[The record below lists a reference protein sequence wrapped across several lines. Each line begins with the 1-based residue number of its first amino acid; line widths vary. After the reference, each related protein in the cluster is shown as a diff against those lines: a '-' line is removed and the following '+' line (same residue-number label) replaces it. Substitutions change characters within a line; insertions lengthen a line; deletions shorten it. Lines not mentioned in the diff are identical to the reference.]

1 MRINEN
7 EVNGNL
13 NKASGTV
20 KEKVG
25 RALGDPILE
34 DEGADQRAGGD
45 IEAGFGK
52 ARRKVG
58 EAVKDLGDKL
68 GK

>member
-1 MRINEN
+1 MRINDD
-7 EVNGNL
+7 EVKGKVD
-13 NKASGTV
+13 KASGTV
-20 KEKVG
+20 KENVG

-34 DEGADQRAGGD
+34 NEGADQRASGKL
-45 IEAGFGK
+45 EAGFGK

-58 EAVKDLGDKL
+58 EAVEDLGEKL

>member
-1 MRINEN
+1 MRINDD
-7 EVNGNL
+7 EVRGNVD
-13 NKASGTV
+13 KATGTV
-20 KEKVG
+20 KENVG

-34 DEGADQRAGGD
+34 SEGADQRASGK

-58 EAVKDLGDKL
+58 EAVEDLGEKL

>member
-1 MRINEN
+1 MRVNRD
-7 EVNGNL
+7 EVKGTIDE
-13 NKASGTV
+13 ASGTV
-20 KEKVG
+20 KENVG
-25 RALGDPILE
+25 RAMGDEVLE
-34 DEGADQRAGGD
+34 EKGADQRASGK

-58 EAVKDLGDKL
+58 EAMKDAGDNL

>member
-1 MRINEN
+1 MRVNRD
-7 EVNGNL
+7 EVNG
-13 NKASGTV
+13 KIDEASGTV
-20 KEKVG
+20 KENVG
-25 RALGDPILE
+25 RALGDQALE
-34 DEGADQRAGGD
+34 EKGADQRASGR

-58 EAVKDLGDKL
+58 EAMKDAGDRL

>member
-1 MRINEN
+1 MRMNDD
-7 EVNGNL
+7 EVKG
-13 NKASGTV
+13 KIDQASGAV
-20 KEKVG
+20 KETTG

-34 DEGADQRAGGD
+34 EKGADQRASGKL
-45 IEAGFGK
+45 EAGFGK

-58 EAVKDLGDKL
+58 EAMKDAGDKL

>member
-1 MRINEN
+1 MRINDDEIK
-7 EVNGNL
+7 GNVD
-13 NKASGTV
+13 KASGTV
-20 KEKVG
+20 KENIG

-34 DEGADQRAGGD
+34 NEGADQRASGK

-58 EAVKDLGDKL
+58 EVVEDLGEKL

>member
-1 MRINEN
+1 MRINDD
-7 EVNGNL
+7 EVKG
-13 NKASGTV
+13 KIDQASGTV
-20 KEKVG
+20 KEKAG
-25 RALGDPILE
+25 RALGDPYLE
-34 DEGADQRAGGD
+34 NEGADQRAGGD

-58 EAVKDLGDKL
+58 EAMKDLGDKV

>member
-1 MRINEN
+1 MRINDD
-7 EVNGNL
+7 EVKGNVD
-13 NKASGTV
+13 KASGTV

-25 RALGDPILE
+25 RAMGDPILE
-34 DEGADQRAGGD
+34 NEGADQRASGK

-58 EAVKDLGDKL
+58 EAVEDLGEKL

>member
-1 MRINEN
+1 MRINDD
-7 EVNGNL
+7 EVKGNVD
-13 NKASGTV
+13 KASGTM

-25 RALGDPILE
+25 RALGDPVLE
-34 DEGADQRAGGD
+34 NEGADQRVSGNIQAD
-45 IEAGFGK
+45 FGK

-58 EAVKDLGDKL
+58 EAVEDLGEKL

>member
-1 MRINEN
+1 MRINED
-7 EVNGNL
+7 EVKGNL
-13 NKASGTV
+13 NKAGGTV
-20 KEKVG
+20 KENVG
-25 RALGDPILE
+25 RALGDPLVE
-34 DEGADQRAGGD
+34 SEGADQRAGGD
-45 IEAGFGK
+45 IQAGFGK

>member
-1 MRINEN
+1 MRINN
-7 EVNGNL
+7 DEVRGNVD
-13 NKASGTV
+13 KATGTV
-20 KEKVG
+20 KENVG

-34 DEGADQRAGGD
+34 SEGADQRASGK

-58 EAVKDLGDKL
+58 EAVEDLGEKL

>member
-1 MRINEN
+1 MRINED
-7 EVNGNL
+7 EVKGNL

-20 KEKVG
+20 KENVG
-25 RALGDPILE
+25 RALGDPVVE
-34 DEGADQRAGGD
+34 SEGAYQRAGGD
-45 IEAGFGK
+45 IQAGFGK